1 MRPIRPLPR
10 PPHSHID
17 LNSCDSCRDIVNRG
31 NLATSAPLLK
41 DELGLTNSQMGVLL
55 SAFFWVYAPALP
67 LAGWL
72 AHRFDVRVILAGGLA
87 LWSVATILA
96 GFAAGFT
103 TLLIARLLLGLGE
116 SATFPCSMRLLA
128 QYLPEDRRGR
138 ANGFMGTGRALGPS
152 FGTLFGGVLMADFG
166 WRAVFIGMG
175 VVSLFW
181 LIPWYFATH
190 RGVSSATETSTVAPV
205 PFRHILRKRGL
216 WGTAAGLF
224 CLNYSYYFVLSWL
237 PLILVKSRGFSV
249 KQMAVIGAV
258 VYCIHALS
266 CALIGAASDRLIRHG
281 ASPNRVRKGLIVAG
295 SLGAAAT
302 IALTANADPRTT
314 IFLLGVYG
322 FFGEFTTPMI
332 FAITQTL
339 AGARAA
345 GQWYG
350 LQGVAGQLAGVFAPI
365 ITGVIVDRTGQ
376 FAWAFTIAAAVL
388 LTGAFVWAF
397 IVPRMEP
404 IRWSDDVN
412 VPR

>member
-1 MRPIRPLPR
+1 MNRGSQLSRGVVLLLALAVFINMV
-10 PPHSHID
+10 D
-17 LNSCDSCRDIVNRG
+17 RG

-67 LAGWL
+67 LAGWI
-72 AHRFDVRVILAGGLA
+72 AHRFDVRIILAGGLA
-87 LWSVATILA
+87 LWSIATILT

-103 TLLIARLLLGLGE
+103 TLMIARLLLGLGE
-116 SATFPCSMRLLA
+116 SATYPCSMRLLA
-128 QYLPEDRRGR
+128 QCLPEEQRGR
-138 ANGFMGTGRALGPS
+138 ANGFMGTGQALGPS
-152 FGTLFGGVLMADFG
+152 FGTLLGGVLMADFG

-175 VVSLFW
+175 VASLFW
-181 LIPWYFATH
+181 LIPWYFATR
-190 RGVSSATETSTVAPV
+190 RGVSTATETSTVAPV
-205 PFRHILRKRGL
+205 PFGHILRQRGL

-249 KQMAVIGAV
+249 KEMAVIGAV

-266 CALIGAASDRLIRHG
+266 CALIGTASDRLIRQG

-295 SLGAAAT
+295 SLCAATT

-314 IFLLGVYG
+314 IFLLGLYG
-322 FFGEFTTPMI
+322 FFSGFTTPMI

-350 LQGVAGQLAGVFAPI
+350 LQGVAGQFAGVVAPI

-376 FAWAFTIAAAVL
+376 FAWAFAIAAAVL
-388 LTGAFVWAF
+388 LIGAFAWAF
-397 IVPRMEP
+397 IVPRIEP
-404 IRWSDDVN
+404 ILWPDDF
-412 VPR
+412 RLAR